1 MRHLHLVVDHEP
13 APTDFPPTWAE
24 FEAARGRF
32 LARLAAPA
40 AGAGDPD
47 LVHAEPPEE
56 AGRP

>member
-24 FEAARGRF
+24 FDAARQRF
-32 LARLAAPA
+32 FSRLAAQA
-40 AGAGDPD
+40 APVGGDHVDP
-47 LVHAEPPEE
+47 EPPKE

>member
-24 FEAARGRF
+24 FEAARQRF
-32 LARLAAPA
+32 FTQLATQAVR
-40 AGAGDPD
+40 AGGDGADP
-47 LVHAEPPEE
+47 EPPKE